1 MKIAALG
8 LLIALAGPHDC
19 DDNLPRAPAGERGV
33 DRFGRAYENPTPTS
47 GAGSATVNLGASAG
61 TGGVSGSI
69 NANVPLTPPPAF
81 APPP

>member
-1 MKIAALG
+1 MKIAAFG

-33 DRFGRAYENPTPTS
+33 DRFGRAYENPTPSS
-47 GAGSATVNLGASAG
+47 GSGSPSVTIGANVG
-61 TGGVSGSI
+61 TGGVSGNI
-69 NANVPLTPPPAF
+69 NATVPLSPPAAF

>member
-8 LLIALAGPHDC
+8 LLIALAGPNDC

-33 DRFGRAYENPTPTS
+33 DRNGVAYENPTPTS
-47 GAGSATVNLGASAG
+47 SAGDVSVSISASAG
-61 TGGVSGSI
+61 TGGVNGGATVTI
-69 NANVPLTPPPAF
+69 PVTPPAAA

>member
-33 DRFGRAYENPTPTS
+33 GRDGVAYENPTPTS
-47 GAGSATVNLGASAG
+47 SAGDVSLSVSATAGSGGVNGGVTATVPITSPAAAS
-61 TGGVSGSI
+61 
-69 NANVPLTPPPAF
+69 PPP
-81 APPP
+81 

>member
-47 GAGSATVNLGASAG
+47 NTGDVSVSIGASAG
-61 TGGVSGSI
+61 TGGVSGNI
-69 NANVPLTPPPAF
+69 NATVPLSPPAAF

>member
-8 LLIALAGPHDC
+8 LLIALAGPNDC

-33 DRFGRAYENPTPTS
+33 GRDGVAYENPTPTS
-47 GAGSATVNLGASAG
+47 SAGDVSITIGASAG
-61 TGGVSGSI
+61 SGGVNGGVT
-69 NANVPLTPPPAF
+69 ATVPITPPAAA